1 MGDDNLLKFPV
12 YKCGEINIST
22 HDSVKITVESE
33 PIVLWKDFV
42 TVERDGELVGTISL
56 ERGGYPVSLSVLL
69 THDFTNIVFG
79 SYTLI
84 TGPNELVASLY
95 NGAGTLVDRISIT
108 VHIE

>member
-42 TVERDGELVGTISL
+42 TVERDGELVGTIDGTFDFSDMPEEYHMTVL
-56 ERGGYPVSLSVLL
+56 QIVQRG
-69 THDFTNIVFG
+69 TR
-79 SYTLI
+79 TLCLPSHKPAPPKPI
-84 TGPNELVASLY
+84 PFHRAKK
-95 NGAGTLVDRISIT
+95 AW
-108 VHIE
+108 